1 MKTKKS
7 NITEPKKPK
16 TDVIKKVAKTS
27 TQVTATRVERMT
39 DVIATWNEI
48 GIELNAKAYSEYE
61 ANNIYIILQD
71 ALKKIGLADK

>member
-1 MKTKKS
+1 MKTKKTD
-7 NITEPKKPK
+7 ITEPKKSNV
-16 TDVIKKVAKTS
+16 VIKKVAKTS

-48 GIELNAKAYSEYE
+48 GVQLNAKAYSEYE
-61 ANNIYIILQD
+61 ANGIYIILQD